1 MHLAVQRGGPSRA
14 TGQVGMVLPASC
26 LEAVQGAA
34 QGAAQGC
41 GARRS
46 TAMVLGGEDGAGSLG
61 GRGGQSWRWRG
72 GRRHTV
78 RPCSAADPAGPG
90 SSLQSAAARGSDHSC
105 LGRRAGVEVSCSALG
120 FARCRPPSHYLG
132 RFPCTCDLLAAPRRR
147 RLAQRQAGLSPFPL
161 SAVRLSS
168 TCGLQGHSLIRKHG
182 CFVLYLR
189 LLLLFLRAGA
199 SLRQCLVLPSVR
211 RGALEPPACRASSGL
226 RDIAPSSSL
235 PPPWPGASSRDTPL
249 AAASQP
255 GPVPQVP
262 DLCHP
267 PQPRPLPLRVP

>member
-1 MHLAVQRGGPSRA
+1 MGPHSGGYGSP
-14 TGQVGMVLPASC
+14 GFLP
-26 LEAVQGAA
+26 G
-34 QGAAQGC
+34 GDPGC
-41 GARRS
+41 GAVMGS
-46 TAMVLGGEDGAGSLG
+46 QAESSLG
-61 GRGGQSWRWRG
+61 PGWRGRSWESGGPRRAELALARGAAAHGAPALCSGPRRPGQQPAVCGGSGQRSQLSRPPRGGGSFLLCSRLRAVLAPISLPG
-72 GRRHTV
+72 PLPMHV
-78 RPCSAADPAGPG
+78 RPSGC
-90 SSLQSAAARGSDHSC
+90 
-105 LGRRAGVEVSCSALG
+105 
-120 FARCRPPSHYLG
+120 
-132 RFPCTCDLLAAPRRR
+132 PRRR

-267 PQPRPLPLRVP
+267 PQPRLLPLRVP